1 MPILTAGEECQ
12 IAAKTLSIFADPR
25 QGAITAPFIN
35 AAMGIAIFKGDE
47 GVAVVRLPSSEWSAP
62 CAISCE
68 SAQGVQ
74 PGQDT
79 VILFMTERTIFS
91 LVGQTGMI
99 LGKTHRFEPGPMY
112 AGTLSLDPAVD
123 VYAYVRYNNGFTPAE
138 LISTYMTGWSFKE
151 DRKRHER
158 WHGRDATW
166 FDVLTNKI
174 SVDRSSVGNALYVV
188 LNMGTSGTKG
198 TTGKNYADIEG
209 WSTSLRK
216 NQVSQPNPLQNIPSS
231 SHQRAASLN
240 QIRNDQQQFSDNKQ
254 VSSHQNIEA
263 NASMESFDAQKM
275 FEMQLLQQEMQQ
287 QSLMKSLM
295 MNQGNQQMQGY
306 LGIQPHLQTNQFQ
319 QSNMLSNY
327 NASQMMTQFNPQ
339 GEGINMMGLNP
350 NPQSMMAISPH
361 MNMMNP
367 QYMNQQLHQMTNEQ
381 LLNQMSNPQ
390 LIYQGVNM
398 QGNQMNQQNS
408 HSMNNQFSQQNIR
421 PK

>member
-188 LNMGTSGTKG
+188 LNMGTSGSKG
-198 TTGKNYADIEG
+198 TAGKNYADIEG

-216 NQVSQPNPLQNIPSS
+216 NQLNQPNPLQNIPQP
-231 SHQRAASLN
+231 SHQRTASLN
-240 QIRNDQQQFSDNKQ
+240 QIRNHQQQFSDNKPL
-254 VSSHQNIEA
+254 SSHQNINA
-263 NASMESFDAQKM
+263 NAAMESFDAQKM

-287 QSLMKSLM
+287 QALMNSMM

-306 LGIQPHLQTNQFQ
+306 LGVQPQLQTNQFQ
-319 QSNMLSNY
+319 QPNMLPNF

-339 GEGINMMGLNP
+339 RQGINLMGMNP
-350 NPQSMMAISPH
+350 NPQSMMAITPQL
-361 MNMMNP
+361 NMMNP

-398 QGNQMNQQNS
+398 PGNQMNQQNS
-408 HSMNNQFSQQNIR
+408 HSMNNQFTQQNMR